1 MNIQKDV
8 YEWLK
13 MAGIEYQDTFEQR
26 KLGLDLVEEEKEELV
41 LAVLVKDKQG
51 IIDACVDLFWVV
63 TNNLIFNNISLE
75 EFEEYAQKVSYSNWS
90 KFCISE
96 DDANATVK
104 AYMEGTHPAKPGH
117 QIECYWKQV
126 GKLYVIYR
134 TVDNKIM
141 KSIYYETPQQVNY
154 NNKEDENS

>member
-13 MAGIEYQDTFEQR
+13 VAGIEYQDTFQQR
-26 KLGLDLVEEEKEELV
+26 KLGLHLIEEENAELV
-41 LAVLVKDKQG
+41 RAVVIDDKQE

-63 TNNLIFNNISLE
+63 TNNLVFNNISLE

-96 DDANATVK
+96 EDAINTVK
-104 AYMEGTHPAKPGH
+104 AYAEGTHPDKPGH

-134 TVDNKIM
+134 TEDNKIM
-141 KSIYYETPQQVNY
+141 KSIFYETPQQVNY
-154 NNKEDENS
+154 ENS

>member
-8 YEWLK
+8 YEWLEV
-13 MAGIEYQDTFEQR
+13 AGIEYQGAFEQR
-26 KLGLDLVEEEKEELV
+26 KLGLDLVEEEKEELANAI
-41 LAVLVKDKQG
+41 LFGDKQE
-51 IIDACVDLFWVV
+51 ILDACVDLFWVV
-63 TNNLIFNNISLE
+63 TNNLVFNGITLE

-96 DDANATVK
+96 EDAINTVK
-104 AYMEGTHPAKPGH
+104 AYAEGTHPDKPGH

-134 TVDNKIM
+134 TEDNKIM
-141 KSIYYETPQQVNY
+141 KSIFYETPQQVNY
-154 NNKEDENS
+154 NV